1 MSGFGIDP
9 KQAETL
15 GEEALREM
23 KRHEYR
29 IRSVRYENYEKL
41 FIKQDDPT
49 WVRNIKMQADRHVNN
64 STLEQLFSPSRQRLL
79 RERGA

>member
-1 MSGFGIDP
+1 
-9 KQAETL
+9 
-15 GEEALREM
+15 M

-49 WVRNIKMQADRHVNN
+49 WVRNIKMV
-64 STLEQLFSPSRQRLL
+64 SRKMVYS
-79 RERGA
+79 